1 MTTTSPNAA
10 GIRFPLA
17 GYPSIS
23 RFALDLSCG
32 TGVAA
37 SLVAPSDPSSLAG
50 VDREAVAAALV
61 RSNAAWGNDVR
72 PLLERWADGSARAVI
87 AGQQV
92 GAGGGPLYTLSKI
105 ASVVGLSRRMAREGR
120 PAVPFFW
127 LATEDHDFAEVST
140 LLVQRDGTLERIAA
154 APRAPSRCP
163 VGPLTLPEEIRA
175 ALEDRFGA
183 ARWLRRGI
191 AFGDSFAE
199 LLVDAVGSGTIV
211 LVDSL
216 LPELRRAGGPLFAR
230 LAQRMEEAEERIAAR
245 SLEMEAAG
253 YRPPVERGKE
263 GHYSLLYRLDS
274 RMDRVPV
281 LPGEELPA
289 AEQTSTGVL
298 ARPLLQDF
306 VFEPAAFVGGP
317 AEVAYYAQLRPLH
330 GMLEVRAP
338 RVLLRGHVLV
348 APAKRLRV
356 LEDYDIAVAELFEP
370 LDVVLSRRP
379 SAGLDVLARERD
391 VAGEELARAAA
402 RIRDLALAADPA
414 LQRSM
419 SRSTRRMRFH
429 LDNMS
434 ERASRA
440 IIRRDGERWTALTRL
455 QQILVP
461 ERQPQDR
468 IAGWIGWWQ
477 TYGTGLFESL
487 VEAAEPGQP
496 VVRVA
501 GL

>member
-23 RFALDLSCG
+23 RFALDLSSG
-32 TGVAA
+32 TGAA
-37 SLVAPSDPSSLAG
+37 ADLVAPSQGPVRAGGERAALAAG
-50 VDREAVAAALV
+50 LV

-72 PLLERWADGSARAVI
+72 AQVEAWAGGGARAVI

-92 GAGGGPLYTLSKI
+92 GAGGGPLYTLSKV
-105 ASVVGLSRRMAREGR
+105 ASVVALARRLTREGT

-127 LATEDHDFAEVST
+127 LATEDHDLAEVST
-140 LLVQRDGTLERIAA
+140 LLLQRDGLLERIAA
-154 APRAPSRCP
+154 PPGAASRCP

-175 ALEDRFGA
+175 ALEQRFGP

-191 AFGDSFAE
+191 TFGDSFAE

-216 LPELRRAGGPLFAR
+216 LPELRRAGAPLFER
-230 LAQRMEEAEERIAAR
+230 LARRMDEAEDRITSR
-245 SLEMEAAG
+245 SREMEAAG

-263 GHYSLLYRLDS
+263 GRYSLLYRLDE
-274 RMDRVPV
+274 RMERVAI
-281 LPGEELPA
+281 LPGEALPA
-289 AEQTSTGVL
+289 PERISTGVL
-298 ARPLLQDF
+298 ARPLLQDE
-306 VFEPAAFVGGP
+306 VFAPAAFVGGP

-330 GMLEVRAP
+330 DMLEIGTP
-338 RVLLRGHVLV
+338 RVMLRGHVLV
-348 APAKRLRV
+348 APSKRLRV
-356 LEDYDIAVAELFEP
+356 LEDYDIAVTEMFEP
-370 LDVVLSRRP
+370 LEQVLARRP
-379 SAGLDVLARERD
+379 SAGLDALARERE
-391 VAGEELARAAA
+391 AAEGELDRAAA
-402 RIRDLALAADPA
+402 RIRELALSADPA
-414 LQRSM
+414 LERSM

-429 LDNMS
+429 LDRMS

-440 IIRRDGERWTALTRL
+440 IIRRDGERWAALTRL
-455 QQILVP
+455 QQTLAP
-461 ERQPQDR
+461 EGQPQDR
-468 IAGWIGWWQ
+468 VAGWIGWWQ
-477 TYGTGLFESL
+477 TWGTALFESL
-487 VEAAEPGQP
+487 VEAGEPGQP